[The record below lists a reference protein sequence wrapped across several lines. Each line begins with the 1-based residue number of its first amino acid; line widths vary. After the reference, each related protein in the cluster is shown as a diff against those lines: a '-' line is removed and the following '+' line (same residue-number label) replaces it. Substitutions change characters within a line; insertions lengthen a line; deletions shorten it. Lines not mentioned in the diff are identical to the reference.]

1 MKKILSKLEKW
12 FELNLGWL
20 FTNGNKQEQY
30 CDYLNEKYNCPHGEN
45 GKTQQA
51 QTLPYEI
58 RCESSNLSEGTMFDV
73 IESVTTLL
81 SWEPVS

>member
-45 GKTQQA
+45 GKTQ
-51 QTLPYEI
+51 
-58 RCESSNLSEGTMFDV
+58 
-73 IESVTTLL
+73 
-81 SWEPVS
+81 